1 MWPGG
6 RGGGISL
13 SASFRYLLM
22 GGMVATIVATVYF
35 EWNVYLSRV
44 IT

>member
-1 MWPGG
+1 MRKRVAGKLKRDPVVRDGT
-6 RGGGISL
+6 
-13 SASFRYLLM
+13 
-22 GGMVATIVATVYF
+22 VATIVATVYF